1 MQLIPRYLVNAK
13 TTLVANVTTG
23 TTTELRQVYQKNL
36 KIFKGIDNM
45 LTFEIKNNDSKPI
58 SILNTYTPHFTA
70 FDHAKTQ
77 VLTKT
82 GTIKET
88 STPNYK
94 GQFEVSITAN
104 DLLNLDDQLLTYTIY
119 LTKDSDNSEVLTY
132 ANTHFEMIGTIE
144 LHGEAFPGPKDTYS
158 VSSFT
163 EIENTDPVEYKS
175 EQITAE
181 AARNGNEALHTAAI
195 YSTDFTGTVTIQGS
209 LENQNPTNWVDI
221 TSVSLTNPTDPTP
234 VNFNGVF
241 SYLRTKYTTTNSGTI
256 DKVLVRN

>member
-1 MQLIPRYLVNAK
+1 M
-13 TTLVANVTTG
+13 
-23 TTTELRQVYQKNL
+23 
-36 KIFKGIDNM
+36 
-45 LTFEIKNNDSKPI
+45 
-58 SILNTYTPHFTA
+58 
-70 FDHAKTQ
+70 
-77 VLTKT
+77 
-82 GTIKET
+82 
-88 STPNYK
+88 
-94 GQFEVSITAN
+94 
-104 DLLNLDDQLLTYTIY
+104 
-119 LTKDSDNSEVLTY
+119 TKDSDNSEVITY

-163 EIENTDPVEYKS
+163 EVENTDPVEYSS
-175 EQITAE
+175 EQVTAD

-221 TSVSLTNPTDPTP
+221 TSVNLTNPTEPTP

-241 SYLRTKYTTTNSGTI
+241 SYLRTKYTTSNSGTI

>member
-1 MQLIPRYLVNAK
+1 MQLIPRYLVNDK
-13 TTLVANVTTG
+13 TNLVANVTTG

-36 KIFKGIDNM
+36 KIFKGIDNV

-70 FDHAKTQ
+70 FDHSKTQ

-94 GQFEVSITAN
+94 GQFTVSITAN
-104 DLLNLDDQLLTYTIY
+104 DLLNLDDQFLTYTIY
-119 LTKDSDNSEVLTY
+119 LTKDSDNSEVITY
-132 ANTHFEMIGTIE
+132 ANTHFEMTGTIE
-144 LHGEAFPGPKDTYS
+144 LQGEAFPGPKDTYS
-158 VSSFT
+158 VSAFT
-163 EIENTDPVEYKS
+163 EIENSDPVAYKS
-175 EQITAE
+175 EQIPAE

-221 TSVSLTNPTDPTP
+221 TSVSLTNPTEPTP

-241 SYLRTKYTTTNSGTI
+241 SYLRTKYTTSNSGTI